1 MQIESNMTCDRVSRR
16 NRITQTLDNKRRVSA
31 HRTAVNQSKVNK
43 VSKPSFEID

>member
-1 MQIESNMTCDRVSRR
+1 MKIEFNLISDRVLRR
-16 NRITQTLDNKRRVSA
+16 NRIIQTIDNKRRVSA